1 PALAEAPE
9 ATDVEREL
17 GAVVGAVLADG
28 DSLEAVARPLL
39 AEIAILTGLESAVLA
54 EVDLEAGTQKMRF
67 VENRGTLQI
76 PEGVVVPWEDTI
88 CIRALA
94 RGVRATND
102 VPGDLPGSGAAAVLG
117 IQTYVSAPVVTG
129 DGSFFGML
137 CAASTGVDPVNERT
151 ASLLEVFARVLAE
164 AVDRQGD
171 GPADGQ
177 VRVVIADDSA
187 VVRRVL
193 QRGLSA
199 DERFTV
205 VGEVGD
211 GAGVSA
217 ACSTH
222 AADLLLLDLDMP
234 SVDGLQALAALRQVC
249 PDTVVVVV
257 TGSDDE
263 ALAAQALALGA
274 AAVLDKRNVVDVA
287 SAVAAVLPRLSG
299 ATAA

>member
-1 PALAEAPE
+1 
-9 ATDVEREL
+9 
-17 GAVVGAVLADG
+17 
-28 DSLEAVARPLL
+28 
-39 AEIAILTGLESAVLA
+39 
-54 EVDLEAGTQKMRF
+54 
-67 VENRGTLQI
+67 
-76 PEGVVVPWEDTI
+76 
-88 CIRALA
+88 
-94 RGVRATND
+94 
-102 VPGDLPGSGAAAVLG
+102 
-117 IQTYVSAPVVTG
+117 
-129 DGSFFGML
+129 ML